1 MEDKKLEYYKM
12 HQNIPRTQMY
22 VKFVDKVLFTIVK
35 GHRKKHCQNDA
46 VKNTRYIDDA
56 VDVVQVARIVLS
68 GEVVCINLTAINS

>member
-12 HQNIPRTQMY
+12 HQNIPWTHMY
-22 VKFVDKVLFTIVK
+22 VKFVEKVLFTIVE
-35 GHRKKHCQNDA
+35 
-46 VKNTRYIDDA
+46 KNTVRMMLLTNTCSVDDA

>member
-1 MEDKKLEYYKM
+1 
-12 HQNIPRTQMY
+12 MY
-22 VKFVDKVLFTIVK
+22 VKFVDEVLFTIAE

-46 VKNTRYIDDA
+46 VKNIRYVDDA

>member
-46 VKNTRYIDDA
+46 VKNTRY